1 MLSAISRD
9 IAKEK
14 KWVALVDGNK
24 TQLRLLEK
32 LAKKEKIELT
42 IVLDLIHVIEYLWKA
57 AYVFHAPSSQEAEN
71 WVNKQL
77 GYILEGKSSSVA
89 RSMRSCA
96 TKKELTVEQRSAVD
110 KCATYLVNNRAYL
123 RYDHYLAS
131 GFPLATGVIE
141 GACRHLVKDRMDIT
155 GARWSL
161 KGAEAVLRLRSLC
174 VSGDWAKYWQ
184 FHLKKECERNHQ
196 DLYKGGIPL
205 LQRVSSARCS
215 TLNPPKLMMA

>member
-1 MLSAISRD
+1 
-9 IAKEK
+9 
-14 KWVALVDGNK
+14 
-24 TQLRLLEK
+24 
-32 LAKKEKIELT
+32 
-42 IVLDLIHVIEYLWKA
+42 
-57 AYVFHAPSSQEAEN
+57 
-71 WVNKQL
+71 
-77 GYILEGKSSSVA
+77 
-89 RSMRSCA
+89 MRSCA